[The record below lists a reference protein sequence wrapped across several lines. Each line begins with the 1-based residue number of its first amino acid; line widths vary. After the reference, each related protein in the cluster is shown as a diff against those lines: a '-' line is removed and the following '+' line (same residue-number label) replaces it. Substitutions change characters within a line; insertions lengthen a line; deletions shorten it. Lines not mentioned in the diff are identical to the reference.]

1 MGSAS
6 TELTA
11 VVLTTPLTGKHNLAE
26 PGLLNSAIVYSSF
39 LPDLTSSGRSQLG
52 LTPGAGSTLS
62 ARGSWSK
69 TGRGTGLPWTTS
81 SSTIRRPN
89 FEKLTNDA
97 CCRMQPSTFCRLLGW
112 ALLYRNIAHPREAD
126 IVRFRIMVLR
136 ACMYVCFLH
145 FNLLLFPS
153 TYTYSP
159 LRSLPGLPMWQ
170 PFRSMICDNL
180 IGNGS
185 CNSLHEFYTFAMQM
199 NPLMY
204 ILLCNVVNRSV
215 LCCKWFM
222 KKQMPFLV
230 IVSWLS
236 G

>member
-1 MGSAS
+1 MSTRPDLSASQVSTTLSLTWTLTRNGPGHEALSRTGSTS

-52 LTPGAGSTLS
+52 LTPGAGSTPS

-81 SSTIRRPN
+81 SFTIRRPN

-136 ACMYVCFLH
+136 ACIFFC
-145 FNLLLFPS
+145 S
-153 TYTYSP
+153 TST
-159 LRSLPGLPMWQ
+159 
-170 PFRSMICDNL
+170 
-180 IGNGS
+180 
-185 CNSLHEFYTFAMQM
+185 
-199 NPLMY
+199 
-204 ILLCNVVNRSV
+204 
-215 LCCKWFM
+215 
-222 KKQMPFLV
+222 
-230 IVSWLS
+230 LS
-236 G
+236 TLS